1 MSLQRFDTPL
11 ELKFV
16 AETGVFEGYASVFG
30 VTDSVNDKIAP
41 GAFVKSLGEYRSRG
55 SLPPLLWQHD
65 ARQPIGIWREM
76 HEDSHGLF
84 VRGELFVD
92 DISQAQAADRL
103 LREKAVTG
111 LSIGYRVRESYR
123 DEKTG
128 TRVLTDIELMEV
140 SIVTFPANDRAR
152 ITAVKSAFDGG
163 DIPSEREF
171 EAFLREA
178 GMSRKQ
184 AKGFISQGYK
194 ALSAREA
201 AEDDDDITSAIES
214 LAEKIRAAADC

>member
-1 MSLQRFDTPL
+1 MSLQRFDTTV

-30 VTDSVNDKIAP
+30 ITDSVNDKIAP
-41 GAFVKSLGEYRSRG
+41 GAFAASLEEYKRRG

-76 HEDSHGLF
+76 HEDGHGLF
-84 VRGELFVD
+84 VRGELFVN
-92 DISQAQAADRL
+92 DISQAHEAGKL

-111 LSIGYRVRESYR
+111 LSIGYRVRESRR

-128 TRVLTDIELMEV
+128 VRVLTDIELIEI

-152 ITAVKSAFDGG
+152 ITAVKTAFAGG
-163 DIPSEREF
+163 DLPSEREF

-201 AEDDDDITSAIES
+201 AEDDDDIVSAVES
-214 LAEKIRAAADC
+214 LAERIRAATDG